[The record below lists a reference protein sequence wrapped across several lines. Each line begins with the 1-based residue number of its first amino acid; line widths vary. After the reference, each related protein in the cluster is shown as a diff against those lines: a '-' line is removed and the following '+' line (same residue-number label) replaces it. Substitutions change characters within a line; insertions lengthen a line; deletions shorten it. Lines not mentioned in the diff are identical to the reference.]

1 MDLKLLEKL
10 ERRRKEGTIRSLS
23 LMNLKIDF
31 FSNDYLGLAQDG
43 LSINKEFKSRG
54 ATGSRLLSGNSEEA
68 LSCESFLAKYFNVD
82 SALVFNSGY
91 SANLSLLSAIPQR
104 GDTILYDELV
114 HASIR
119 DGIRLSFAKAI
130 SFNHNDLSDLEAK
143 LKLATGSVYVVV
155 ESLYSMNGDIS
166 PLNEIAKKC
175 SSNNSFLIVD
185 EAHSVGVFGK
195 EGQGLVQELKLESKI
210 FARIITFGKAYGFH
224 GAAILGSKD
233 LIDFLINFARP
244 FIYTTGLPPDDY
256 KTIEKIVKNKTIE
269 SIESRQID
277 LQRNIKFF
285 RKDLIDKQRYPSDL
299 KSPIQIIQTES
310 THNTIALAERM
321 KINGIYT
328 KPIFSPTVPQGKEC
342 IRICIHSF
350 NSKEEI
356 TLLKSLL

>member
-1 MDLKLLEKL
+1 MNLKLLEKL

-23 LMNLKIDF
+23 LSKLNIDF
-31 FSNDYLGLAQDG
+31 FSNDYLGFAQDCF
-43 LSINKEFKSRG
+43 STNEEFKSRG

-68 LSCESFLAKYFNVD
+68 LSCESFLAKHFNVD
-82 SALVFNSGY
+82 STLVFNSGY
-91 SANLSLLSAIPQR
+91 SANLSLLSTIPQR
-104 GDTILYDELV
+104 GDTILFDELV

-143 LKLATGSVYVVV
+143 LKLASGSVYVVV

-175 SSNNSFLIVD
+175 SSNNAFLIVD

-195 EGQGLVQELKLESKI
+195 EGQGLVQELKLESTI
-210 FARIITFGKAYGFH
+210 FARVITFGKAYGFH

-244 FIYTTGLPPDDY
+244 FIYTTGLPRSDY
-256 KTIEKIVKNKTIE
+256 KTIENIVNNKT
-269 SIESRQID
+269 IESRQID
-277 LQRNIKFF
+277 LQSNIELF
-285 RKDLIDKQRYPSDL
+285 RKDLICKHRYPSDL
-299 KSPIQIIQTES
+299 KSPIQIIQTENIE
-310 THNTIALAERM
+310 NTIALAERM
-321 KINGIYT
+321 RNNGIYT

-342 IRICIHSF
+342 IRICLHSF

-356 TLLKSLL
+356 ILLKSLL

>member
-23 LMNLKIDF
+23 LSKLNIDF
-31 FSNDYLGLAQDG
+31 FSNDYLGFAHDG
-43 LSINKEFKSRG
+43 FSTNDDFKSRG

-68 LSCESFLAKYFNVD
+68 LSCESFLAKHFNVD
-82 SALVFNSGY
+82 SSLVFNSGY
-91 SANLSLLSAIPQR
+91 SANLSLLSTIPQR
-104 GDTILYDELV
+104 GDTILFDELV

-143 LKLATGSVYVVV
+143 LKLASGSVYVVV

-166 PLNEIAKKC
+166 SLNEIAKKC
-175 SSNNSFLIVD
+175 SSNNAFLIVD

-195 EGQGLVQELKLESKI
+195 EGQGLVQELKLESTI
-210 FARIITFGKAYGFH
+210 FARVITFGKAYGFH

-244 FIYTTGLPPDDY
+244 FIYTTGLPPSDY
-256 KTIEKIVKNKTIE
+256 KTIENIVNNKT
-269 SIESRQID
+269 IESRQID
-277 LQRNIKFF
+277 LQSNIELF
-285 RKDLIDKQRYPSDL
+285 RKDLIGKHRYPSDL
-299 KSPIQIIQTES
+299 KSPIQIIQTENIE
-310 THNTIALAERM
+310 NTIALAERM
-321 KINGIYT
+321 RNNGIYT

-342 IRICIHSF
+342 IRICLHSF

-356 TLLKSLL
+356 ILLKSLL

>member
-23 LMNLKIDF
+23 LSKLNIDF
-31 FSNDYLGLAQDG
+31 FSNDYLGFAQDG
-43 LSINKEFKSRG
+43 FSTNEEFKSRG

-68 LSCESFLAKYFNVD
+68 LNCESFLAKHFNVA
-82 SALVFNSGY
+82 SSLVFNSGY
-91 SANLSLLSAIPQR
+91 SANLSLLSTIPQR

-143 LKLATGSVYVVV
+143 LKLASGSVYVVV

-166 PLNEIAKKC
+166 PLSEIAKKC
-175 SSNNSFLIVD
+175 SSNNAFLIVD
-185 EAHSVGVFGK
+185 EAHSVGIFGK
-195 EGQGLVQELKLESKI
+195 KGQGLVQELKLESTI
-210 FARIITFGKAYGFH
+210 FARVITFGKAYGFH
-224 GAAILGSKD
+224 GASILGSKD

-244 FIYTTGLPPDDY
+244 FIYTTGLPPNDY
-256 KTIEKIVKNKTIE
+256 KVIESLVNNKTIQ
-269 SIESRQID
+269 SRQFD
-277 LQRNIKFF
+277 LQSNIELF

-299 KSPIQIIQTES
+299 KSPIQIIQTE
-310 THNTIALAERM
+310 NIEYTIALAERM
-321 KINGIYT
+321 KNNGIYT
-328 KPIFSPTVPQGKEC
+328 KPIYSPTVPQGKEC
-342 IRICIHSF
+342 IRICLHSF

>member
-23 LMNLKIDF
+23 LSKLNIDF
-31 FSNDYLGLAQDG
+31 FSNDYLGFAQDG
-43 LSINKEFKSRG
+43 FSTNEEFKSNG
-54 ATGSRLLSGNSEEA
+54 ATGSRLLSGNSKEA
-68 LSCESFLAKYFNVD
+68 LSCESFLAKHFNVD
-82 SALVFNSGY
+82 SSLVFNSGY
-91 SANLSLLSAIPQR
+91 SANLSLLSTIPQR

-143 LKLATGSVYVVV
+143 LKLASGSVYVVV

-175 SSNNSFLIVD
+175 SSNNAFLIVD

-195 EGQGLVQELKLESKI
+195 EGQGLVQELKLESTI
-210 FARIITFGKAYGFH
+210 FARVITFGKAYGFH

-244 FIYTTGLPPDDY
+244 FIYTTGLPPNDY
-256 KTIEKIVKNKTIE
+256 KVIERLVNIKTIQ
-269 SIESRQID
+269 SRQRD
-277 LQRNIKFF
+277 LQSNIELF
-285 RKDLIDKQRYPSDL
+285 RKDLNDKQRYPSDL
-299 KSPIQIIQTES
+299 KSPIQIIQTENIE
-310 THNTIALAERM
+310 NTIALAERM
-321 KINGIYT
+321 RNNGIYT

-342 IRICIHSF
+342 IRICLHSF

>member
-1 MDLKLLEKL
+1 MDLKLLVKL
-10 ERRRKEGTIRSLS
+10 ERRREEGTIRSLS
-23 LMNLKIDF
+23 LSKLNTDF
-31 FSNDYLGLAQDG
+31 FSNDYLGFAQDG
-43 LSINKEFKSRG
+43 FSTNEEFKSRG

-68 LSCESFLAKYFNVD
+68 LSCETFLAKHFNVD
-82 SALVFNSGY
+82 SSLVFNSGY
-91 SANLSLLSAIPQR
+91 SANLSLLSTIPQR
-104 GDTILYDELV
+104 GDTILYDEFV

-143 LKLATGSVYVVV
+143 LKLASGSVYVVV

-175 SSNNSFLIVD
+175 SSNNAFLIID

-195 EGQGLVQELKLESKI
+195 EGQGLVQELKLESTI
-210 FARIITFGKAYGFH
+210 FARVITFGKAYGFH

-244 FIYTTGLPPDDY
+244 FIYTTGLPPSDY
-256 KTIEKIVKNKTIE
+256 QLIE
-269 SIESRQID
+269 SLVNNKIIQSRQID
-277 LQRNIKFF
+277 LQSNIELF
-285 RKDLIDKQRYPSDL
+285 RKDLIDRCRYPSDL
-299 KSPIQIIQTES
+299 KSPIQIIQTE
-310 THNTIALAERM
+310 NIEYTIALAERM

-328 KPIFSPTVPQGKEC
+328 KPIFSPTVPKGKEC
-342 IRICIHSF
+342 VRICLHSF